1 MNHEL
6 VATISIGTPEQQLR
20 CLLDFHSSGLWIPSS
35 RCQGC
40 HGGHIFSAD
49 QSSTYTPEFKRDA
62 SGAHELQTVQMVHD
76 SFRLGGLLA
85 RDTIRF
91 SPRYKSEQSFVLIE
105 EATLPSDRA
114 WDGICGVGRASQPRQ
129 ATFQGQNG
137 RAFMSLLP
145 TALGQASIVVG
156 EVPAGAVSPTAT
168 LAWVETG
175 PPARGAGGSNSDGTI
190 MEALPWTFK
199 GGLRVRKPEA
209 VNVHF
214 TVDLGV
220 PQAVLAP
227 PRHYADFVHSLL
239 PNGSIEGGR
248 CTFSRNGPVSCDC
261 AVVQDTRL
269 PPLRVYLNGS
279 SFAMAVPKLFLPGRE
294 LHDRTRCYLQVMPKG
309 GRDVESI
316 ENMNSRREDSPH
328 KRKPAVEEGLG
339 TLLNSILNDLVVSTD
354 EEGDRAGIK
363 AMGNVLNLAQP
374 ERTPQVSPASEDDV
388 WVLGSL
394 FLSRFVVAFD
404 FDRSRFG
411 LGQPAQKQQDESALP
426 VSASLALQLQPQ
438 QFLNAVELK
447 AVAPASSATAASA
460 IGIPWRGHWLPGLLA
475 VGFASLAALF
485 LIIQRMSCPP
495 HLGYE
500 FLRVT

>member
-1 MNHEL
+1 
-6 VATISIGTPEQQLR
+6 
-20 CLLDFHSSGLWIPSS
+20 
-35 RCQGC
+35 
-40 HGGHIFSAD
+40 
-49 QSSTYTPEFKRDA
+49 
-62 SGAHELQTVQMVHD
+62 
-76 SFRLGGLLA
+76 
-85 RDTIRF
+85 
-91 SPRYKSEQSFVLIE
+91 
-105 EATLPSDRA
+105 
-114 WDGICGVGRASQPRQ
+114 
-129 ATFQGQNG
+129 
-137 RAFMSLLP
+137 
-145 TALGQASIVVG
+145 
-156 EVPAGAVSPTAT
+156 
-168 LAWVETG
+168 
-175 PPARGAGGSNSDGTI
+175 
-190 MEALPWTFK
+190 
-199 GGLRVRKPEA
+199 
-209 VNVHF
+209 
-214 TVDLGV
+214 
-220 PQAVLAP
+220 
-227 PRHYADFVHSLL
+227 
-239 PNGSIEGGR
+239 
-248 CTFSRNGPVSCDC
+248 
-261 AVVQDTRL
+261 
-269 PPLRVYLNGS
+269 
-279 SFAMAVPKLFLPGRE
+279 MAVPKLFLPGRE